1 MNSARLIH
9 RYLMAQRMPFWAVG
23 YYDGLIDAVA
33 DEYLQPLCEALTR
46 DFPGPARI
54 VDAGTGT
61 GQLPVRLARACPGCR
76 VTGVDLSEGCLRVA
90 RAKAEASGVADRVA
104 FVRANLEAT
113 GLPEASADLVVSACS
128 LHHWR
133 RPARVLRELARLLK
147 PGAEIWLW
155 DDAADARDEDRAAW
169 TALVER
175 KARAGFLFRFVFGF
189 EIGHL
194 AYSRGEL
201 ADLGA
206 AAGLRVGAFELHGVF
221 FLARLASGA
230 RGKT

>member
-1 MNSARLIH
+1 
-9 RYLMAQRMPFWAVG
+9 
-23 YYDGLIDAVA
+23 
-33 DEYLQPLCEALTR
+33 
-46 DFPGPARI
+46 
-54 VDAGTGT
+54 
-61 GQLPVRLARACPGCR
+61 
-76 VTGVDLSEGCLRVA
+76 
-90 RAKAEASGVADRVA
+90 
-104 FVRANLEAT
+104 
-113 GLPEASADLVVSACS
+113 
-128 LHHWR
+128 
-133 RPARVLRELARLLK
+133 LARLLK